1 MAKSKKKEHLNEDFL
16 SDIEQKPTTAAEIAG
31 APENTVASEDDDFA
45 DLLGGETQK
54 KETEETK
61 SDDGFSD
68 KLASLTDLVSG
79 LATSV
84 QKLNDTV
91 SKMQQTTEAPAPE
104 AAPAEPAQETAP
116 AQQGGSEEAPPN
128 LDLDLDNAAAQGTDE
143 QSPAEGSE
151 QQTAPAPAPA
161 NNGEQQQ
168 AASAEPNTED
178 KPSESTEEKFDDLGT
193 LDESKEGDEKMSN
206 LYRLNRKAGAKLNSN
221 EGTVIGIMES
231 GKYYK
236 LDGFIKT
243 ILEGKIR
250 EKIEAAKADLKAQFL
265 KEAAE
270 MGEMP
275 KEEPIVE
282 GKKEET
288 AKEDR
293 MGLLE
298 MIKKAKAANNAYT
311 KLDDGTECKEGQS
324 DKKSDESDP
333 KSDDVKKSDGK
344 DDKKDDK
351 KED

>member
-1 MAKSKKKEHLNEDFL
+1 MAKSKKREHLNEDFL

-31 APENTVASEDDDFA
+31 AKENTVASEDDDFA
-45 DLLGGETQK
+45 DLLGGGTQN

-61 SDDGFSD
+61 SEDGFSD
-68 KLASLTDLVSG
+68 KLASLTDLVTG

-91 SKMQQTTEAPAPE
+91 SKMQQTTEAPEP
-104 AAPAEPAQETAP
+104 APAEPAQEPAQAP
-116 AQQGGSEEAPPN
+116 APETGSEEAPPN

-143 QSPAEGSE
+143 QTPAEGGE
-151 QQTAPAPAPA
+151 EKAAPAEG
-161 NNGEQQQ
+161 GEQQQ
-168 AASAEPNTED
+168 PAQSEPNTED

-193 LDESKEGDEKMSN
+193 LDESKEGDDKMSD
-206 LYRLNRKAGAKLNSN
+206 LYRLNRKSGAKLNSN

-250 EKIEAAKADLKAQFL
+250 EKIESAKADLKAQFL

-282 GKKEET
+282 EKKEET
-288 AKEDR
+288 SKEDR
-293 MGLLE
+293 IGLLD
-298 MIKKAKAANNAYT
+298 MIKKAKAANNSYT
-311 KLDDGTECKEGQS
+311 KLDDGTECKEGQC
-324 DKKSDESDP
+324 DKKSDEKEPKEDDE
-333 KSDDVKKSDGK
+333 KSDSK
-344 DDKKDDK
+344 DEKKDDK

>member
-1 MAKSKKKEHLNEDFL
+1 MAKSKKREHLNEDFL

-31 APENTVASEDDDFA
+31 AKENTVASEDDDFS
-45 DLLGGETQK
+45 DLLGGGTQN
-54 KETEETK
+54 KETEESK
-61 SDDGFSD
+61 SEDGFSD

-91 SKMQQTTEAPAPE
+91 SKMQQATEAPAPE
-104 AAPAEPAQETAP
+104 AAPAEPAQEPAP
-116 AQQGGSEEAPPN
+116 APETGSEEAPPN

-143 QSPAEGSE
+143 QTPQEGGE
-151 QQTAPAPAPA
+151 QQAAPAPAEG
-161 NNGEQQQ
+161 GEQQQ
-168 AASAEPNTED
+168 PAQSEPNTED

-193 LDESKEGDEKMSN
+193 LDESKDGDEKMSD
-206 LYRLNRKAGAKLNSN
+206 LYRLNRKGGAKLNSN

-250 EKIEAAKADLKAQFL
+250 EKIESAKADLKAQFL
-265 KEAAE
+265 KEAAD

-282 GKKEET
+282 EKKEET

-293 MGLLE
+293 MGLLD
-298 MIKKAKAANNAYT
+298 MIKKAKAANNSYT
-311 KLDDGTECKEGQS
+311 KLDDGTECKEGQC
-324 DKKSDESDP
+324 DKKSDEKEP
-333 KSDDVKKSDGK
+333 EDDEKKSDSK